1 MNYVVYVVSY
11 VGGEGDCG
19 CHIAAR
25 AQPRSLVILIIKVC
39 DIQIF
44 EPTSEI
50 SQGDNHSTTSAPC
63 SSGTYNRLWAAAG
76 RLPMI

>member
-1 MNYVVYVVSY
+1 MLCRMLVGKVIVVVTS
-11 VGGEGDCG
+11 D
-19 CHIAAR
+19 AR

-44 EPTSEI
+44 ERTSEI

>member
-1 MNYVVYVVSY
+1 MIVVVTS
-11 VGGEGDCG
+11 D
-19 CHIAAR
+19 AK

-39 DIQIF
+39 GIQIF

-63 SSGTYNRLWAAAG
+63 SSGTYNRL
-76 RLPMI
+76 